1 MSLSRDASW
10 VLAPATQLL
19 PGEGCLTTTPP
30 TPVVLMKFPRGFQA
44 LMDALVP
51 MAAALRDP
59 TRLPHCCLG
68 FIFLSPQMLL

>member
-19 PGEGCLTTTPP
+19 PGEGCLTTAPP
-30 TPVVLMKFPRGFQA
+30 TPVVLMKLPRGFRA
-44 LMDALVP
+44 LMDALVA
-51 MAAALRDP
+51 MVAALRDP
-59 TRLPHCCLG
+59 TPLPHCCLD